1 MLFLGMP
8 FLIDTLQGLIDF
20 PKFRRE
26 KGQVPARIGSDLLSA
41 MDTGVFFDV

>member
-1 MLFLGMP
+1 MLFLGIS
-8 FLIDTLQGLIDF
+8 FLIDAFQGLIDF

-26 KGQVPARIGSDLLSA
+26 KGQVPTRIGSHLFST